1 MTITLLH
8 QLTQE
13 VITAIKEKQPKLAKE
28 KIATATDYLQSLMD
42 VTTNDAELIE
52 LSKYEALIH
61 VLNNKLK

>member
-28 KIATATDYLQSLMD
+28 KIVTATDYLQSLMD